1 MYHFIR
7 IGFVFFVALVLTAC
21 ASTHMKALPDNER
34 VTRPAPGKALVV
46 FLRASSYAGAVQSAI
61 YDGDSYLGTL
71 SVGTQ
76 FAYQAAPGQHL
87 FMVVAE
93 SADFLRAELH
103 EGKTYYAILAPR
115 PGFVSARFSFRPQN
129 GQIPDS
135 DMQQWVRETQQV
147 VVGEEGLA
155 WARDNT
161 ASVQAKKAE
170 YLSKWRSKPEAEKQ
184 TLHASSGR

>member
-1 MYHFIR
+1 MRNFIR
-7 IGFVFFVALVLTAC
+7 IGFVSLVALVLAAC

-46 FLRASSYAGAVQSAI
+46 FLRASSYGGGVDSTLH
-61 YDGDSYLGTL
+61 DGDTYIGTV
-71 SVGTQ
+71 SVNTQ
-76 FAYQAAPGQHL
+76 VAYQAEPGKHM

-93 SADFLRAELH
+93 SADFLRADLL

-135 DMQQWVRETQQV
+135 DVQQWMRETRQV

-155 WARDNT
+155 WARENA

-170 YLSKWRSKPEAEKQ
+170 YLAKWQSKPEAEKQ